1 MTKLN
6 TPSLNGLVPNNG
18 APFVTKVREASEIN
32 IAPALIVNEP
42 LDQTVE
48 FEIDRISIFDP
59 GPVPTPQP
67 FDELDALTMESTI
80 IKELILDVVSEPVP
94 IPAPS
99 RSL

>member
-6 TPSLNGLVPNNG
+6 TPVFNGLVPNNG
-18 APFVTKVREASEIN
+18 VSCVTKVREASEIN

-48 FEIDRISIFDP
+48 LEIDRLSIFDS

-67 FDELDALTMESTI
+67 FDELDALTIESMI
-80 IKELILDVVSEPVP
+80 IKELIVEVTFEPVP

-99 RSL
+99 R